1 MDSGSLKPPCPE
13 VRMIF
18 DVLLPG
24 MYCSKLD
31 LIDQFMDFEKL
42 FLRLQFG
49 RVDNLTYLDESRCT
63 TNVGYSIQNTT
74 AISLSTIQD
83 KSFDA
88 W

>member
-18 DVLLPG
+18 DALLPG
-24 MYCSKLD
+24 MYYNKLD
-31 LIDQFMDFEKL
+31 LIDQFMEFAK
-42 FLRLQFG
+42 LRLQLKLIL
-49 RVDNLTYLDESRCT
+49 NLTYLDESRCKS
-63 TNVGYSIQNTT
+63 NVGYSIQNTT
-74 AISLSTIQD
+74 AISLNTIQD